1 MFPASLKVLSGSG
14 NIIVV
19 SLTETEIITHIKKNN
34 KQPNIVN
41 TYLFIINFFTGCL

>member
-1 MFPASLKVLSGSG
+1 MFPASIKVLSGSG

-19 SLTETEIITHIKKNN
+19 SFTETEMIIHIKKNN

-41 TYLFIINFFTGCL
+41 TYLFVINFFTSGL